1 MISLSGSIRTR
12 KLKNGKVTYQLIIE
26 KGVDSN
32 GKRLRDY
39 YSYPTKKEAQK
50 ALAEKVNELNSNTY
64 IEPSKLTV
72 SQALDEWFAT
82 AVEPVL
88 KPNTQRGYLVNI
100 GHIKD
105 GIGHL
110 NLQKLTAVQ
119 IQNFYKELE
128 NKGFSPRSI
137 QYIHTNLKSALK
149 YFCKMQVVPK
159 NVAEFASIP
168 KQKKAKNDYY
178 TEEEAQQLIEKS
190 KGCDIYLEILL
201 AVGMGLR
208 RGEVLALTWD
218 NINFQKSSLTVNKS
232 LSRIEGKD
240 IVSSTK
246 TASGERTLKIPN
258 FVLNALFERRQKQW
272 NDRKALCGAYKE
284 NNLVCCRSDGS
295 YYVCGSFT
303 TKFSKHLKKIG
314 MRHIRF
320 HDLRHTNATL
330 MMQYN
335 VPIKVMSENLGH
347 ANTGVTMDT
356 YSHVTLEMKS
366 ETAEKFDDELF
377 SKIG

>member
-1 MISLSGSIRTR
+1 MSGSIRIR
-12 KLKNGKVTYQLIIE
+12 KSKSGKVTYQLVIE

-32 GKRLRDY
+32 GKRRRDF
-39 YSYPTKKEAQK
+39 YSYKTRKEAQN
-50 ALAEKVNELNSNTY
+50 ALAEKINELNHNTY
-64 IEPSKLTV
+64 IEPSKMTV
-72 SQALDEWFAT
+72 EQALDEWYAT
-82 AVEPVL
+82 TVEPVL
-88 KPNTQRGYLVNI
+88 KANTKRGYLVNI
-100 GHIKD
+100 GHLKK
-105 GIGHL
+105 GIGRIL
-110 NLQKLTAVQ
+110 LQKLTALQ
-119 IQNFYKELE
+119 IQNFYNELE
-128 NKGFSPRSI
+128 KQGFSPRSI

-149 YFCKMQVVPK
+149 YFCKMQVISK
-159 NVAEFASIP
+159 NAAEFANVP

-178 TEEEAQQLIEKS
+178 TEEETQQLIEKS
-190 KGCDIYLEILL
+190 KDCDIYLEILL

-218 NINFQKSSLTVNKS
+218 NVNFKTSSLTINKS
-232 LSRIEGKD
+232 LSRIEGTD

-258 FVLNALFERRQKQW
+258 FVLNALSERRQKQW
-272 NDRKALCGAYKE
+272 NDRKILHEAYHE

-303 TKFSKHLKKIG
+303 TKFSKHLNKIG

-330 MMQYN
+330 MLQYN

-347 ANTGVTMDT
+347 SNTGVTMDT
-356 YSHVTLEMKS
+356 YSHVTVKMKS
-366 ETAEKFDDELF
+366 ETADKFDDELF
-377 SKIG
+377 SKIV

>member
-1 MISLSGSIRTR
+1 MVSLSGNIRTR

-64 IEPSKLTV
+64 IEPSKITV
-72 SQALDEWFAT
+72 SQALDEWFAV
-82 AVEPVL
+82 AVKPVL

-100 GHIKD
+100 GHIKK
-105 GIGHL
+105 GIGHI

-119 IQNFYKELE
+119 IQNFYSELE

-149 YFCKMQVVPK
+149 YFCKMQVIPK
-159 NVAEFASIP
+159 NAADFASVP

-178 TEEEAQQLIEKS
+178 TEKEALELIEKS
-190 KGCDIYLEILL
+190 KDSDIYLEILL

-218 NINFQKSSLTVNKS
+218 NVSFQTSCLTVSKS

-246 TASGERTLKIPN
+246 TASGERTLKIPA
-258 FVLNALFERRQKQW
+258 FVFKALFERRQKQW
-272 NDRKALCGAYKE
+272 NDRKTLCGAYKE
-284 NNLVCCRSDGS
+284 NNLVCCPSDGS

-303 TKFSKHLKKIG
+303 TKFSKHLKRIG